1 MAVLA
6 VGCVEKGMFDN
17 IHIRPTTTLPVGS
30 IEASDSSLFELAG
43 IQESMVKGTDGV
55 LTFVDSSDLTLAASE
70 IGVAPVTFDEQLFDF
85 DASLAAFR
93 SGDGFVEIPSGQLTE
108 TFELSGLEADVTLD
122 TVIFEGG
129 TFRVSVDGLEGVAGY
144 DKSELRVVVPSLLRD
159 ERPVVLTPGEVLN
172 LTPDYVLVPEAGNR
186 IRIAFEGR
194 VPQMNTLVGTV
205 EMRGCETEYIAGFFG
220 RRELSRVE
228 RTIRATGFGDF
239 IKDAEYVRFDR
250 PELKVELRNAYNAPM
265 LAVVESLRVDGR
277 EIDLKEGQDGRLLYI
292 APRAVS
298 ELVVNNESTL
308 SGTGLTDLFT
318 KDFSELSLV
327 VNTILNPTAQDLQQS
342 DYQASDHNS
351 MVVDDTLGGMFA
363 MRLPLDGVL
372 DRVSFEQELEVDLG
386 DLNKEDLDYEKLTF
400 MLSGTNTMPIDW
412 SISVSVREQGSWRQ
426 VSLFDDPVEFPSSQN
441 NLPPDDPAFR
451 PGVVDQSNLIV
462 RSLSAEQIDLLL
474 NARKLYLKLT
484 ATTLGASERQAV
496 KIYTPSELDLSIVVG
511 AELDFTLNEK

>member
-1 MAVLA
+1 MA
-6 VGCVEKGMFDN
+6 GCC
-17 IHIRPTTTLPVGS
+17 TSLPVRCRSWSRRMAAYSNSS
-30 IEASDSSLFELAG
+30 IFAASRIFFSSFSISARRSDS
-43 IQESMVKGTDGV
+43 
-55 LTFVDSSDLTLAASE
+55 
-70 IGVAPVTFDEQLFDF
+70 
-85 DASLAAFR
+85 
-93 SGDGFVEIPSGQLTE
+93 
-108 TFELSGLEADVTLD
+108 
-122 TVIFEGG
+122 VIF
-129 TFRVSVDGLEGVAGY
+129 R
-144 DKSELRVVVPSLLRD
+144 PSRRL
-159 ERPVVLTPGEVLN
+159 PVVLTPGEVLN

-277 EIDLKEGQDGRLLYI
+277 EIDLKEGQNGRLLYI

-298 ELVVNNESTL
+298 ELVA
-308 SGTGLTDLFT
+308 
-318 KDFSELSLV
+318 
-327 VNTILNPTAQDLQQS
+327 TAQDLQQS
-342 DYQASDHNS
+342 DYQTPDHNS